1 MDTSDIRFKVAAAR
15 RMLARAGC
23 ESMVAGHV
31 SARADG
37 EDAFY
42 VTPFEYFDET
52 LPDHVVKVGFD
63 LECLE
68 GQWEPSPA
76 IQFHS
81 AIYQERP
88 DVRSVIHTHSK
99 WVSVFATTRRT
110 IGMYNVVSVLF
121 HDDQVLYEDDGTR
134 PAVDGKRMAAELGN
148 KRVILMKNHGC
159 VIASQSLEQATIEAM
174 MLEVAAEYQI
184 RAEAIGG
191 DEFPVAEAVRG
202 REQYRKYFLPN
213 MWNAN
218 FRRLHGSDPE
228 LFAWLDDN

>member
-68 GQWEPSPA
+68 GEWEPSPA

-134 PAVDGKRMAAELGN
+134 PAVDGKRMAVELGN

-159 VIASQSLEQATIEAM
+159 VIASQSLDDA
-174 MLEVAAEYQI
+174 
-184 RAEAIGG
+184 RSGG
-191 DEFPVAEAVRG
+191 RVSDSGGSHWG
-202 REQYRKYFLPN
+202 RRVPCG
-213 MWNAN
+213 
-218 FRRLHGSDPE
+218 GSS
-228 LFAWLDDN
+228 AGT